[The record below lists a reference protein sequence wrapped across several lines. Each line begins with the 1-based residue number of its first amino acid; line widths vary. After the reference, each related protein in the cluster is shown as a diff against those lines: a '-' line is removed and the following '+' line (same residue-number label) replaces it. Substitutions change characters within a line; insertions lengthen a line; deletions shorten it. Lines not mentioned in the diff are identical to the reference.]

1 MNILDDIPEVA
12 NIDHAFGKK
21 CCGLLE
27 EVLGV
32 DMEQA
37 DFYDAS
43 GVAMFR
49 VERIG
54 PAMYT
59 FRNLETG
66 SVYGINRLG
75 DPTYFAPV
83 GVKGEAVD
91 EEALKCSLE
100 DDFEHLKFL
109 EKREVTE

>member
-1 MNILDDIPEVA
+1 MNTVKDIPEVP
-12 NIDHAFGKK
+12 NIDHAFGDKS
-21 CCGLLE
+21 CALLDV
-27 EVLGV
+27 VLGV

-37 DFYDAS
+37 DFYNAS
-43 GVAMFR
+43 GVAIFR

-54 PAMYT
+54 PSMYT

-75 DPTYFAPV
+75 DPTYFAPI
-83 GVKGEAVD
+83 GAKSEAVD
-91 EEALKCSLE
+91 EEALKRSLE

-109 EKREVTE
+109 EKREVIE